1 MRKSTL
7 VVKWLKPI
15 VVVSFRGRI
24 MRKWWGTKCK
34 KIPIFTAR
42 ETFSGIKVF
51 VVEKFVP
58 IKRRKLIKSTSTKE
72 ANERAQNGGLGS
84 GAGRCQLS
92 DGHGDEQTNSG
103 IEQENYLA
111 GSQVRQY
118 WQCVPRAVCLRVC
131 VRLFFFVY
139 IFANT
144 LRLLSP
150 LRSAQKCKQKE
161 KKMKTESFV
170 RLKRGRDDDVQFLWS
185 FD

>member
-131 VRLFFFVY
+131 VRLFFLFTSSQ
-139 IFANT
+139 T
-144 LRLLSP
+144 LCAFYRHFDRRKNVNKRKKRWKPNLLW
-150 LRSAQKCKQKE
+150 
-161 KKMKTESFV
+161 
-170 RLKRGRDDDVQFLWS
+170 D
-185 FD
+185 